1 MKDRHGE
8 HVFCELP
15 DGTICSLPTW
25 MFSPDCTRLSLG
37 RPVIS
42 VGALVELRDLL
53 NTLQHSAGCG
63 KPSLKSLPKEGKNEA
78 ISEANGAAVKP
89 ATDRRSGSNGA
100 RRQTKRAGGS
110 THGTVDKRRSRKQ
123 QTARRR
129 RRS

>member
-53 NTLQHSAGCG
+53 NVLQQFPGCG
-63 KPSLKSLPKEGKNEA
+63 KPSLKSLPKEGENEA
-78 ISEANGAAVKP
+78 TSEANHSTAKT
-89 ATDRRSGSNGA
+89 ATDRRTGSSGA
-100 RRQTKRAGGS
+100 RKQTKRTGGG
-110 THGTVDKRRSRKQ
+110 THGATDKRRSRERR
-123 QTARRR
+123 TAGKRRR
-129 RRS
+129 P